1 MYKDKMY
8 KGIIHFIYKGIIH
21 LTNKVENDII
31 PDWKG

>member
-8 KGIIHFIYKGIIH
+8 KGIIHFIYKDIIH